1 MMIAVSTKLPSER
14 TFGHKGSKVRGR
26 EKSILH
32 IKIHE
37 IGIIR
42 IIGQNPTQYCES
54 QRSGKVNKLVY

>member
-42 IIGQNPTQYCES
+42 IIGQNPIQYCES